1 MNTLK
6 YFSLITALVT
16 VSIFAGCAQQS
27 EPAMSPEEFAR
38 HVSDVIVN
46 GTEFHFE
53 PAVQEFE
60 QDGVFMIEFPAGD
73 RGVYYARS
81 VITVEG
87 IEGYDFEPQ
96 FALTYP
102 AGAIKVQLNGETIYA
117 ESSNSAG
124 HFDNIDYG
132 LFEYE
137 DRFSVDLSNGE
148 QQLAIK
154 FAPRNTDAP
163 NRIYFNVVRSDNGL
177 SHPAVEAQ
185 APSTEEELAGYG
197 YWWVGPVQDGDDE
210 IVFMNPL
217 LSPQQLITAEFTSV
231 NGESVRWDLPKKHL
245 VKSLPGWL
253 TYQNWH
259 YSGGTF
265 LDAMNN
271 VSNEFSSLDYSD
283 YINQHMDFLLNN
295 IEDIEEMRD
304 DYGLIESPFGHYF
317 RFSLLDDMGMQTVPY
332 VNRLIAQ
339 DQIDR
344 DSDEYKLANRVT
356 DYIMNDASRMP
367 DGTFARFTPDTMS
380 VWADDLFMASIVL
393 LKMHELTG
401 EAKYLDEVV
410 DQVIKFD
417 GYLLD
422 EPSNIY
428 WHGYFSEH
436 GEHSST
442 KWGRANGWTM
452 MAKTELLLAM
462 PDDHPQKEQIME
474 IFTRHSEGLLAVQSD
489 DGRWHQVLDDPS
501 TYLETSATAMFVRAF
516 ATGVNE
522 GWLDR
527 GTYDEAINKGWA
539 SLTHQINED
548 GDVVGIVRGTPI
560 FFSDEE
566 YANWGTRRSDPRGLG
581 ALLYAAISVE
591 RYQQGAGD

>member
-1 MNTLK
+1 MNMFKYLSLLTTLII
-6 YFSLITALVT
+6 L
-16 VSIFAGCAQQS
+16 SIFGGCAQQS
-27 EPAMSPEEFAR
+27 DPAMTPEEFAR
-38 HVSDVIVN
+38 HVSDVIVE

-60 QDGVFMIEFPAGD
+60 QDGVFMVEFPAGD
-73 RGVYYARS
+73 RGIYYARS
-81 VITVEG
+81 ILRVEEIG
-87 IEGYDFEPQ
+87 AYDFSPQ
-96 FALTYP
+96 FAITYP
-102 AGAIKVQLNGETIYA
+102 AGTIKVQLDGKTIYS
-117 ESSNSAG
+117 ESTNSPG
-124 HFDNIDYG
+124 HFEYIDYG

-137 DRFSVDLSNGE
+137 DRIPVSLDNGGH
-148 QQLAIK
+148 QLAIK
-154 FAPRNTDAP
+154 FIPNSTDAP

-177 SHPAVEAQ
+177 SHPAVHAQ
-185 APSTEEELAGYG
+185 APSTDEELAGYG
-197 YWWVGPVQDGDDE
+197 YWWIGPVQEGAGE
-210 IVFMNPL
+210 SAFMNPE
-217 LSPQQLITAEFTSV
+217 LSVQELVAAEFSSV
-231 NGESVRWDLPKKHL
+231 NEEIVRWDLPKKHL

-283 YINQHMDFLLNN
+283 YINQHMDFFLNN
-295 IEDIEEMRD
+295 IDDIGQMRE

-339 DQIDR
+339 EQVDKE
-344 DSDEYKLANRVT
+344 SEEYKLAERVT
-356 DYIMNDASRMP
+356 DYITNDASRLP

-393 LKMHELTG
+393 LKMYELTG
-401 EAKYLDEVV
+401 EEKYLDEVIH
-410 DQVIKFD
+410 QVIKFD
-417 GYLLD
+417 EYLLD
-422 EPSNIY
+422 ESSGIY
-428 WHGYFSEH
+428 WHGYFSRH
-436 GEHSST
+436 GEYSST

-462 PDDHPQKEQIME
+462 PDDHPQKERIRD
-474 IFTRHSEGLLAVQSD
+474 IFSQHAEGLLAVQST

-527 GTYDEAINKGWA
+527 SVYDEAINKGWS
-539 SLTHQINED
+539 SLTHQINEE
-548 GDVVGIVRGTPI
+548 GDIEGIVRGTPI
-560 FFSDEE
+560 MFSDEE

-591 RYQQGAGD
+591 RYQQGAGE

>member
-1 MNTLK
+1 ML
-6 YFSLITALVT
+6 TAT
-16 VSIFAGCAQQS
+16 VLGCTSQQD
-27 EPAMSPEEFAR
+27 PAMTPEEFAR
-38 HVSDVIVN
+38 HVSDVIVQ

-60 QDGVFMIEFPAGD
+60 QDGVFMVEFPVVD

-81 VITVEG
+81 VIKAEG
-87 IEGYDFEPQ
+87 LGDHDFAPQ

-102 AGAIKVQLNGETIYA
+102 AGTIKVMLNGDTIYN
-117 ESSNSAG
+117 ESSNTAG
-124 HFDNIDYG
+124 HFEYIDYG

-137 DRFSVDLSNGE
+137 DRFPVDLEDGDH
-148 QQLAIK
+148 QLAIK
-154 FAPRNTDAP
+154 FTPRNTAAP

-177 SHPAVEAQ
+177 SHPAVEAH
-185 APSTEEELAGYG
+185 APVTEEELAGFG
-197 YWWVGPVQDGDDE
+197 YWWVGPVSNENDDE
-210 IVFMNPL
+210 EFMNPS
-217 LSPQQLITAEFTSV
+217 LSLHELVSAEFASV
-231 NGESVRWDLPKKHL
+231 NGESLRWDLPKKHL

-283 YINQHMDFLLNN
+283 YVNQHMDFLLNN
-295 IEDIEEMRD
+295 IDDIAQMRE

-339 DQIDR
+339 DEMDMN
-344 DSDEYKLANRVT
+344 SEEYKLASRVT

-417 GYLLD
+417 QYLLD
-422 EPSNIY
+422 ESSKIY
-428 WHGYFSEH
+428 WHGYFS
-436 GEHSST
+436 GTDEHSST

-462 PDDHPQKEQIME
+462 PDDHPQKEE
-474 IFTRHSEGLLAVQSD
+474 IKKIFIRHSEGLLAVQSD

-516 ATGVNE
+516 ATGVNQ

-527 GTYDEAINKGWA
+527 ETYDQAINKGWA

-560 FFSDEE
+560 FSSDEE

-591 RYQQGAGD
+591 RYQQGAGE

>member
-1 MNTLK
+1 MTI
-6 YFSLITALVT
+6 LI
-16 VSIFAGCAQQS
+16 FGCTQQS
-27 EPAMSPEEFAR
+27 DPTMTPEEFAK
-38 HVSDVIVN
+38 HVSDVIVE
-46 GTEFHFE
+46 GTKFHFE
-53 PAVQEFE
+53 PALQEFE
-60 QDGVFMIEFPAGD
+60 QDGVFMVEFQAGEP
-73 RGVYYARS
+73 GVYYARS
-81 VITVEG
+81 VLTVEG
-87 IEGYDFEPQ
+87 IESHDFEPQ

-102 AGAIKVQLNGETIYA
+102 AGTVKVQLDGETIYS
-117 ESSNSAG
+117 ESTDSPG
-124 HFDNIDYG
+124 HFEYIDYG

-137 DRFSVDLSNGE
+137 DRFSLDLEDGE
-148 QQLAIK
+148 HQLAIK
-154 FAPRNTDAP
+154 FIPKNTDAP

-197 YWWVGPVQDGDDE
+197 YWWVGPVQEE
-210 IVFMNPL
+210 IGEIEFMDPS
-217 LSPQQLITAEFTSV
+217 LSPEELIAAEFSST
-231 NGESVRWDLPKKHL
+231 NGEPVRWDLPKKHL

-265 LDAMNN
+265 LDAMKN
-271 VSNEFSSLDYSD
+271 VSEEFPTLDYSN
-283 YINQHMDFLLNN
+283 YIDQHMDFFLNN
-295 IEDIEEMRD
+295 IDDIAQMRN
-304 DYGLIESPFGHYF
+304 DYGLIEGPFSHYF

-332 VNRLIAQ
+332 VNRLIAHN
-339 DQIDR
+339 QIDTE
-344 DSDEYKLANRVT
+344 SEEYKLANRVT
-356 DYIMNDASRMP
+356 DHIMNDASRMP

-401 EAKYLDEVV
+401 EERYLDEVV

-417 GYLLD
+417 EYLLD
-422 EPSNIY
+422 ESSKIY
-428 WHGYFSEH
+428 WHGYFSEN

-452 MAKTELLLAM
+452 MAKAELLLTM
-462 PDDHPQKEQIME
+462 PDDHPKKEEVLE
-474 IFTRHSEGLLAVQSD
+474 IFTRHSEGLLDVQSD

-501 TYLETSATAMFVRAF
+501 TYLETSATAMFIRAF

-522 GWLDR
+522 GWLAR
-527 GTYDEAINKGWA
+527 TSYDEAINKGWA
-539 SLTHQINED
+539 SLTQQINEE

-591 RYQQGAGD
+591 KYHQGAGE